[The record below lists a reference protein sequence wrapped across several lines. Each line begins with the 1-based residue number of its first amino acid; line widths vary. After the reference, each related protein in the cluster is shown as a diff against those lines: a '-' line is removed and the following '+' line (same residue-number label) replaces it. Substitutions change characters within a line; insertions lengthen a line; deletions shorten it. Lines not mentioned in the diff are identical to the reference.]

1 MGGTDDPAARS
12 KTHEDAGS
20 ARAMEEVHMD
30 DVVRQIMSRRRFLQL
45 TAASAVVAACSPS
58 AVGSPSTAPG
68 AGSSAGA
75 SGGAAPSGGAVSG
88 TINVSYP
95 DEAGL
100 KPKYVEQ
107 AAAAL
112 KTQFPGADVKIDLQ
126 KVGDDD
132 YYTKLLLALDSG
144 TGPDVFHV
152 GGSSIGELADA
163 SYIEPL
169 DDYVS
174 QWADWSQYPDSV
186 RSGVTYKQSVWAIP
200 YGLDMRWL
208 YYRKDDL
215 QKAGLAADWQPANV
229 QGILDAAT
237 AVKTAN
243 ESNVIPYALYAGP
256 AGSSGTADH
265 AFVPLLW
272 AYGGA
277 LQDANGKWI
286 GDSPATRKVMAY
298 YQKAYDGLSPKEI
311 LTSTKPWTAMR
322 EKLGNG
328 QLALL
333 FEGGWV
339 YGGWASANKA
349 ATEQNVG
356 YVLHPTESGGPSFT
370 IGGPGTCWYIS
381 SRSANKQG
389 AWEFI
394 KAMNTADIVGK
405 LNAEDPHPVARK
417 DAADVAE
424 FKASKYNVDA
434 TAALEKAKFVPP
446 DPGYSKVIEA
456 IQKATARVAAGE
468 LGPDDAA
475 KRYTDDLT
483 QALGADKVTSQ

>member
-1 MGGTDDPAARS
+1 
-12 KTHEDAGS
+12 
-20 ARAMEEVHMD
+20 MD
-30 DVVRQIMSRRRFLQL
+30 EVVRQIITRRRFLQL
-45 TAASAVVAACSPS
+45 ATASAVVAACSPS
-58 AVGSPSTAPG
+58 SVGTGTAAPGGSTA
-68 AGSSAGA
+68 AGGSAPAGGSVPPA
-75 SGGAAPSGGAVSG
+75 SGGTVTG

-107 AAAAL
+107 AAAAV
-112 KTQFPGADVKIDLQ
+112 KSQFSSADVKIDLQ
-126 KVGDDD
+126 KIGDDD
-132 YYTKLLLALDSG
+132 FYTKLLLALDSG
-144 TGPDVFHV
+144 SGPDVFHV

-186 RSGVTYKQSVWAIP
+186 KSGVTYKGSVWAIP

-237 AVKTAN
+237 AVKNAN
-243 ESNVIPYALYAGP
+243 ESNVLPYALYAGP

-272 AYGGA
+272 AYGGE
-277 LQDANGKWI
+277 LQDSSGKWI
-286 GDSPATRKVMAY
+286 GDSPATKKVMAY

-328 QLALL
+328 GLALL

-339 YGGWASANKA
+339 YGGWATADKA
-349 ATEQNVG
+349 ATEKNVG
-356 YVLHPTESGGPSFT
+356 YTLHPTESGGPSFT

-394 KAMNTADIVGK
+394 KAFNTADIVGK

-483 QALGADKVTSQ
+483 QALGADKVTSL

>member
-1 MGGTDDPAARS
+1 
-12 KTHEDAGS
+12 
-20 ARAMEEVHMD
+20 MD
-30 DVVRQIMSRRRFLQL
+30 EVVRQIISRRRFLQL
-45 TAASAVVAACSPS
+45 GAITAVAAACSPS
-58 AVGSPSTAPG
+58 AVGSASPA
-68 AGSSAGA
+68 AGSSAA
-75 SGGAAPSGGAVSG
+75 SGGSPAAGGSGGPATSGSAISG

-107 AAAAL
+107 AAAAV
-112 KTQFPGADVKIDLQ
+112 KSQFSGVDVKIDLQ
-126 KVGDDD
+126 KIGDDD

-144 TGPDVFHV
+144 TGPDVFHI
-152 GGSSIGELADA
+152 GGSSAGELAEA

-169 DDYVS
+169 DKYVS
-174 QWADWSQYPDSV
+174 QWADWSKYPDAV
-186 RSGVTYKQSVWAIP
+186 KSGVTYKGSVWAIP

-215 QKAGLAADWQPANV
+215 QKAGLPADWQPANV
-229 QGILDAAT
+229 QGILDAAN
-237 AVKTAN
+237 AVKNAK
-243 ESNVIPYALYAGP
+243 EPNVLPYALYAGP
-256 AGSSGTADH
+256 AGSGGTADH

-272 AYGGA
+272 AYGGE
-277 LQDANGKWI
+277 LQDSSGKWI

-339 YGGWASANKA
+339 YGGWATADKA
-349 ATEQNVG
+349 GTEQNVG

-381 SRSANKQG
+381 AKSANKQG

-394 KAMNTADIVGK
+394 KAMNSAEIVGK
-405 LNAEDPHPVARK
+405 LNAEDPHPVART
-417 DAADVAE
+417 DAADIPE
-424 FKASKYNVDA
+424 FKANKYNLDA
-434 TAALEKAKFVPP
+434 TAALAKAKFVPP

-483 QALGADKVTSQ
+483 QALGADKVTSQS

>member
-1 MGGTDDPAARS
+1 
-12 KTHEDAGS
+12 
-20 ARAMEEVHMD
+20 MD
-30 DVVRQIMSRRRFLQL
+30 EFVRQAVSRRRFLQL
-45 TAASAVVAACSPS
+45 TAATAVVAACNPAAVATS
-58 AVGSPSTAPG
+58 APP
-68 AGSSAGA
+68 AGSAPAGGS
-75 SGGAAPSGGAVSG
+75 SGGPLPSGSAISG

-107 AAAAL
+107 AAAAV
-112 KTQFPGADVKIDLQ
+112 KAQFSAADVKIDLQ

-132 YYTKLLLALDSG
+132 FYTKLLLALDSG

-169 DDYVS
+169 DDYLK
-174 QWADWSQYPDSV
+174 QWPDWSQYPDAV
-186 RSGVTYKQSVWAIP
+186 KSGVTYHGSVWAIP

-215 QKAGLAADWQPANV
+215 SKAGLPADWQPANV

-237 AVKTAN
+237 AVKSAN
-243 ESNVIPYALYAGP
+243 EANVLPYALYAGP

-272 AYGGA
+272 AYGGE

-339 YGGWASANKA
+339 YGGWETKDKA

-356 YVLHPTESGGPSFT
+356 YLLHPTESGGPSFT

-381 SRSANKQG
+381 SRSANKQA

-394 KAMNTADIVGK
+394 KAMNTAEIVGK

-424 FKASKYNVDA
+424 FKSSKYLVDS
-434 TAALEKAKFVPP
+434 TAALAKAKFTAP

-468 LGPDDAA
+468 LSPDDAA

-483 QALGADKVTSQ
+483 QALGADKVTSL

>member
-1 MGGTDDPAARS
+1 
-12 KTHEDAGS
+12 
-20 ARAMEEVHMD
+20 MD
-30 DVVRQIMSRRRFLQL
+30 DVVRTIITRRRFLQL
-45 TAASAVVAACSPS
+45 TAVTAVAAACNPS
-58 AVGSPSTAPG
+58 AVGSPSA
-68 AGSSAGA
+68 SAGGA
-75 SGGAAPSGGAVSG
+75 SPAAGGSGPAPSGGGVTG

-107 AAAAL
+107 AAAAV
-112 KTQFPGADVKIDLQ
+112 KAANSGADVKIDLQ

-152 GGSSIGELADA
+152 GGSSIGELAEA

-169 DDYVS
+169 DDYVKD
-174 QWADWSQYPDSV
+174 WPDWSQYPDAV
-186 RSGVTYKQSVWAIP
+186 KSGVTYKGSVWAIP

-208 YYRKDDL
+208 YYRNDVL
-215 QKAGLAADWQPANV
+215 QKAGLPADWQPANV
-229 QGILDAAT
+229 QGILDAAS
-237 AVKTAN
+237 AVKNAN
-243 ESNVIPYALYAGP
+243 EPNVLPYALYAGP

-272 AYGGA
+272 AFGGE
-277 LQDANGKWI
+277 LQDSSGKWI
-286 GDSPATRKVMAY
+286 GDSPATRKVLAY
-298 YQKAYDGLSPKEI
+298 YQKAYNGLSPQEI
-311 LTSTKPWTAMR
+311 LTAVKPWTAMR
-322 EKLGNG
+322 EKLGKG

-339 YGGWASANKA
+339 YGGWASSDKA
-349 ATEQNVG
+349 GTEQNVR
-356 YVLHPTESGGPSFT
+356 YVLHPTETGGPSFT

-394 KAMNTADIVGK
+394 KAMNTAEIVGK

-417 DAADVAE
+417 DAADIPE
-424 FKASKYNVDA
+424 FKASKYNLDA

-446 DPGYSKVIEA
+446 DPGYSKVIQA
-456 IQKATARVAAGE
+456 IQKVTASVAAGE
-468 LGPDDAA
+468 LSPDDAA
-475 KRYTDDLT
+475 KRYTDDLS
-483 QALGADKVTSQ
+483 QALGADKVTSQS

>member
-1 MGGTDDPAARS
+1 
-12 KTHEDAGS
+12 
-20 ARAMEEVHMD
+20 MD
-30 DVVRQIMSRRRFLQL
+30 EVVRQFITRRRFLQL
-45 TAASAVVAACSPS
+45 SAVTAVAAACSP
-58 AVGSPSTAPG
+58 AATGTASPA
-68 AGSSAGA
+68 AGSSTAAGGSSA
-75 SGGAAPSGGAVSG
+75 PVGSGAPAGSAAAITG

-112 KTQFPGADVKIDLQ
+112 KAQYPGVDVKIDLQ

-152 GGSSIGELADA
+152 GGTSAGELADA

-169 DDYVS
+169 DSYVS
-174 QWADWSQYPDSV
+174 QWADWSQYPDAV
-186 RSGVTYKQSVWAIP
+186 RSGVTYKGSVWAIP

-215 QKAGLAADWQPANV
+215 QKAGLPADWQPANV
-229 QGILDAAT
+229 QAILDAAT
-237 AVKTAN
+237 SVKNAN
-243 ESNVIPYALYAGP
+243 EPNVLPYALYAGP

-272 AYGGA
+272 AYGGE
-277 LQDANGKWI
+277 LQDSSGKWI
-286 GDSPATRKVMAY
+286 GDSPATQKVLSY
-298 YQKAYDGLSPKEI
+298 YQKAYNGLSPKEI
-311 LTSTKPWTAMR
+311 LTETKPWTAMR

-333 FEGGWV
+333 YEGGWV
-339 YGGWASANKA
+339 YGGWASADKA
-349 ATEQNVG
+349 GTEQNVG

-370 IGGPGTCWYIS
+370 VGGPGTCWYIS

-394 KAMNTADIVGK
+394 KAMNSAEIVGK
-405 LNAEDPHPVARK
+405 LNAEDPHPVARQ
-417 DAADVAE
+417 DAAQIPEFSSDPYLVA
-424 FKASKYNVDA
+424 S
-434 TAALEKAKFVPP
+434 TAALSKAKFVAP

-456 IQKATARVAAGE
+456 IQKVTASVAAGE
-468 LGPDDAA
+468 MSPADAS
-475 KRYTDDLT
+475 KQYTTYLS
-483 QALGADKVTSQ
+483 QSLGADKVTSQS

>member
-1 MGGTDDPAARS
+1 
-12 KTHEDAGS
+12 
-20 ARAMEEVHMD
+20 MD
-30 DVVRQIMSRRRFLQL
+30 EVVRQVITRRRFLQL
-45 TAASAVVAACSPS
+45 SAVTAVAAACSP
-58 AVGSPSTAPG
+58 AATGTASPAAGASTA
-68 AGSSAGA
+68 AGSSGAPAGSGAPAA
-75 SGGAAPSGGAVSG
+75 SGAAVTG
-88 TINVSYP
+88 TLNVSYA

-112 KTQFPGADVKIDLQ
+112 KTQYPGVDVKIDLQ

-144 TGPDVFHV
+144 TGPDVFHI
-152 GGSSIGELADA
+152 GGTLAGELADA

-169 DDYVS
+169 DNYVS
-174 QWADWSQYPDSV
+174 QWADWSQYPDAV
-186 RSGVTYKQSVWAIP
+186 RSGVTYKGSVWAIP

-208 YYRKDDL
+208 YFRKDDL
-215 QKAGLAADWQPANV
+215 QKAGLPADWQPANV

-237 AVKTAN
+237 AVKSAN
-243 ESNVIPYALYAGP
+243 EPNVLPYALYAGP

-272 AYGGA
+272 AYGGE
-277 LQDANGKWI
+277 LQDSSGKWI
-286 GDSPATRKVMAY
+286 GDSPATRKALTY

-311 LTSTKPWTAMR
+311 LTETKPWTAMR

-339 YGGWASANKA
+339 YGGWASADKA
-349 ATEQNVG
+349 GTEQNVG
-356 YVLHPTESGGPSFT
+356 YVLHPTESSGPSFT

-394 KAMNTADIVGK
+394 KAMNTAEIVGK
-405 LNAEDPHPVARK
+405 LNAEDPHPVARQ
-417 DAADVAE
+417 DAADIPE
-424 FKASKYNVDA
+424 FKSDPYLVAS
-434 TAALEKAKFVPP
+434 TAALSKAKFVAP
-446 DPGYSKVIEA
+446 DPGYSKVIES
-456 IQKATARVAAGE
+456 IQKVTASVAAGE
-468 LGPDDAA
+468 MSPEDAA
-475 KRYTDDLT
+475 KRYTDDLS
-483 QALGADKVTSQ
+483 QALGADKGTSQ

>member
-1 MGGTDDPAARS
+1 
-12 KTHEDAGS
+12 
-20 ARAMEEVHMD
+20 MD
-30 DVVRQIMSRRRFLQL
+30 EVVRQLITRRRFLQL
-45 TAASAVVAACSPS
+45 GAVAAVAAACSPAGTSTSSS
-58 AVGSPSTAPG
+58 APAGSTA
-68 AGSSAGA
+68 AGSSGPGGSTAAGG
-75 SGGAAPSGGAVSG
+75 SGAPAGSGAAVTG
-88 TINVSYP
+88 TVNVSYP

-112 KTQFPGADVKIDLQ
+112 KAQYSGVDVKIDLQ

-152 GGSSIGELADA
+152 GGSSIGELAEA

-169 DDYVS
+169 DNYVS

-186 RSGVTYKQSVWAIP
+186 KSGVTYKGSIWAIP

-208 YYRKDDL
+208 YFRKDDL
-215 QKAGLAADWQPANV
+215 QKAGLPADWQPANV

-237 AVKTAN
+237 AVKNAN

-272 AYGGA
+272 AYGGE
-277 LQDANGKWI
+277 LQDSSGKWI

-298 YQKAYDGLSPKEI
+298 YQKAYSGLSPKEI

-322 EKLGNG
+322 EKLGKG

-339 YGGWASANKA
+339 YGGWASADKA
-349 ATEQNVG
+349 GTEQNVG
-356 YVLHPTESGGPSFT
+356 YVLHPTETGGPSFT

-381 SRSANKQG
+381 ARSANKQA

-394 KAMNTADIVGK
+394 KAMNTAEIVGK

-417 DAADVAE
+417 DAADIPE
-424 FKASKYNVDA
+424 YKASKYNLDA
-434 TAALEKAKFVPP
+434 TAALAKAKFVPP

-483 QALGADKVTSQ
+483 QALGADKVTSQS

>member
-1 MGGTDDPAARS
+1 
-12 KTHEDAGS
+12 
-20 ARAMEEVHMD
+20 MD
-30 DVVRQIMSRRRFLQL
+30 EIVRQLITRRRFLQL
-45 TAASAVVAACSPS
+45 SAVTAVAAACNPS
-58 AVGSPSTAPG
+58 AVGSPSAAPG
-68 AGSSAGA
+68 GTSPSAGSAGSVGPGS
-75 SGGAAPSGGAVSG
+75 SGGTVTG

-107 AAAAL
+107 AAAAV
-112 KTQFPGADVKIDLQ
+112 KTQYPGADVKIDLQ
-126 KVGDDD
+126 KIGDDD

-144 TGPDVFHV
+144 TGPDVFHI
-152 GGSSIGELADA
+152 GGSQIGELAEA

-169 DDYVS
+169 DNYVG
-174 QWADWSQYPDSV
+174 QWADWSQYPDAV
-186 RSGVTYKQSVWAIP
+186 RSGVTYKGSVWAIP

-208 YYRKDDL
+208 YYRKDVL

-237 AVKTAN
+237 AVKNAN
-243 ESNVIPYALYAGP
+243 EANVLPYALYAGP

-272 AYGGA
+272 AYGGD
-277 LQDANGKWI
+277 LQDASGKWI
-286 GDSPATRKVMAY
+286 GDSPATRKVLAY

-322 EKLGNG
+322 EKLGKG

-339 YGGWASANKA
+339 YGGWASADKA
-349 ATEQNVG
+349 GTEQNVG
-356 YVLHPTESGGPSFT
+356 YLLHPTESGGPSFT
-370 IGGPGTCWYIS
+370 IGGPGTCWFIS

-394 KAMNTADIVGK
+394 KAMNSAEIVGK
-405 LNAEDPHPVARK
+405 LNAEDPHPVARR
-417 DAADVAE
+417 DAADIPE

-434 TAALEKAKFVPP
+434 TTALEKAKFVPP
-446 DPGYSKVIEA
+446 DPGYSKVIAA
-456 IQKATARVAAGE
+456 IQKVTASVAAGE
-468 LGPDDAA
+468 LAPDDAA
-475 KRYTDDLT
+475 KRYTDELS
-483 QALGADKVTSQ
+483 QALGADKVTSI

>member
-1 MGGTDDPAARS
+1 
-12 KTHEDAGS
+12 
-20 ARAMEEVHMD
+20 MD
-30 DVVRQIMSRRRFLQL
+30 EVVRQIITRRRFLQMA
-45 TAASAVVAACSPS
+45 AASAVVAACSPS
-58 AVGSPSTAPG
+58 SVGTGTAAPGGSTA
-68 AGSSAGA
+68 AGGSAPAGGSVPPA
-75 SGGAAPSGGAVSG
+75 SGGGVTG

-107 AAAAL
+107 AAAAV
-112 KTQFPGADVKIDLQ
+112 KSQFSGADVKIDLQ
-126 KVGDDD
+126 KIGDDD
-132 YYTKLLLALDSG
+132 FYTKLLLALDSG
-144 TGPDVFHV
+144 SGPDVFHV

-186 RSGVTYKQSVWAIP
+186 KSGVTYKGSVWAIP

-237 AVKTAN
+237 AVKGAN
-243 ESNVIPYALYAGP
+243 EANVLPYALYAGP

-272 AYGGA
+272 AYGGE
-277 LQDANGKWI
+277 LQDASGKWI
-286 GDSPATRKVMAY
+286 GDSPATKKVMAY

-328 QLALL
+328 GLALL

-339 YGGWASANKA
+339 YGGWATADKA
-349 ATEQNVG
+349 ATEKNIG
-356 YVLHPTESGGPSFT
+356 YVLHPTETGGPSFT

-394 KAMNTADIVGK
+394 KAFNTADIVGK

-483 QALGADKVTSQ
+483 QALGADKVTSL